1 MAARSRRRDS
11 YLRNFYLTAHRRAF
25 IRLISCPVDCPASC
39 SSWQWNFIILPEH
52 SSFKI
57 REGND
62 NHRHIIE
69 CPSHQRIFY
78 NILYSQ
84 TCLLMHICCFTI
96 LNTVPYATRALF
108 IRQLIKYSITYV
120 YPINL
125 LASAMKSCS
134 LVSLNYMISGV
145 QITTFGFPP
154 NLYNFASGSPNV
166 LQTESRPG
174 KTLGGPIMKS
184 FWMNASLL
192 RSELIAEVLGVA
204 VAVLTLSVQL
214 TDKSV
219 RHALRSFFF
228 LFHHSAYDLW
238 SNW

>member
-1 MAARSRRRDS
+1 
-11 YLRNFYLTAHRRAF
+11 
-25 IRLISCPVDCPASC
+25 
-39 SSWQWNFIILPEH
+39 
-52 SSFKI
+52 
-57 REGND
+57 
-62 NHRHIIE
+62 
-69 CPSHQRIFY
+69 
-78 NILYSQ
+78 
-84 TCLLMHICCFTI
+84 
-96 LNTVPYATRALF
+96 
-108 IRQLIKYSITYV
+108 
-120 YPINL
+120 
-125 LASAMKSCS
+125 
-134 LVSLNYMISGV
+134 MISGV

-154 NLYNFASGSPNV
+154 NLYNFASGSPKV

-192 RSELIAEVLGVA
+192 RSEFIAEVLGVA
-204 VAVLTLSVQL
+204 VAVLSFLFQL